1 MKSFRIETP
10 SFQNWSCQGCG
21 ECCRGYHLVRISPEE
36 KQRIEA
42 QGWKTTDGVE
52 PDAMI
57 VPEGSRF
64 RLGHQASGACV
75 FLDDTGRCRIHAR
88 FSEAAK
94 PLACRLYP
102 FAIHPAGDKLVVS
115 LRFSCPSAAANHG
128 KAVPAQLAELRELAT
143 EFVPADFQGIP
154 PPPVLKTE
162 RLGWPDFLRFVARLD
177 ATLADASVP
186 MTLKLLRALH
196 WLGAVEKAEFDQIA
210 GPAADE
216 ILTALAQSAKEKLP
230 EVPRTMAVPSRLG
243 RFFFRT
249 LVMQY
254 ARRDTLQDREA
265 GLRWQML
272 AAVLR
277 FARAT
282 GRVPKLQSGFPEA
295 DFATIEKPFGPL
307 PPEAEALLT
316 RFFRVKVQGL
326 HFCGRAY
333 YDVPLVEGFRS
344 LALTYPVILWLA
356 HWFAAG
362 EGSAALSAAHVAR
375 AITVADHHHG
385 YLPLLGS
392 RGFRWRVRLLAQ
404 RDDIVRLCLWCSR
417 SPAGR

>member
-1 MKSFRIETP
+1 MRSFRIETP
-10 SFQNWSCQGCG
+10 SSQNWSCQSCG
-21 ECCRGYHLVRISPEE
+21 ECCRGYHLVRISPKE

-42 QGWKTTDGVE
+42 QDWKTTDGVD

-57 VPEGSRF
+57 MPEGGRF

-75 FLDDTGRCRIHAR
+75 FLDDAGRCRIHAR
-88 FSEAAK
+88 FGEAAK

-128 KAVPAQLAELRELAT
+128 KPVPAQLGELRRLAG
-143 EFVPADFQGIP
+143 EFVPENFREIP
-154 PPPVLKTE
+154 APPVLDTAQ
-162 RLGWPDFLRFVARLD
+162 LGWPDFLRFVTRLD
-177 ATLADASVP
+177 ATLAAAGTP

-196 WLGAVEKAEFDQIA
+196 WLRAVEKAQFDQIA
-210 GPAADE
+210 GPEADE
-216 ILTALAQSAKEKLP
+216 ILTALVQSAAEKLP
-230 EVPRTMAVPSRLG
+230 EVPRTFAAPSRLG

-254 ARRDTLQDREA
+254 ARRDTLRDRA
-265 GLRWQML
+265 SGLRWQML

-277 FARAT
+277 FARAS
-282 GRVPKLQSGFPEA
+282 GRVPQLQPGFPDVE
-295 DFATIEKPFGPL
+295 FAAIEKPFGAL
-307 PPEAEALLT
+307 PADAEALLT
-316 RFFRVKVQGL
+316 RFFRVKIQGL

-333 YDVPLVEGFRS
+333 YGVPLVEGFRS
-344 LALTYPVILWLA
+344 LALLYPVVLWLA
-356 HWFAAG
+356 RWLAAG
-362 EGSAALSAAHVAR
+362 QGSANVTAAHVAK
-375 AITVADHHHG
+375 ALTVADHHHG

-404 RDDIVRLCLWCSR
+404 RDDIARLCLWCSR
-417 SPAGR
+417 

>member
-10 SFQNWSCQGCG
+10 SFQNWSCQSCG

-42 QGWKTTDGVE
+42 QGWKTADGVD
-52 PDAMI
+52 PDALI
-57 VPEGSRF
+57 VPEGGRF

-75 FLDDTGRCRIHAR
+75 FLDDAGRCRIHAR
-88 FSEAAK
+88 FGEAAK

-128 KAVPAQLAELRELAT
+128 KPVAAQLGELRGLAGEL
-143 EFVPADFQGIP
+143 VPENFREIP
-154 PPPVLKTE
+154 PPPVLREE
-162 RLGWPDFLRFVARLD
+162 RLDWPDFLRFVTRLD
-177 ATLADASVP
+177 ATLAPAGVP
-186 MTLKLLRALH
+186 MTLKLLRTLH
-196 WLGAVEKAEFDQIA
+196 WLRAVEKAQFDQIA
-210 GPAADE
+210 GPEADE
-216 ILTALAQSAKEKLP
+216 ILAALAQSADEKLP
-230 EVPRTMAVPSRLG
+230 EVPRMMALPSRLG

-265 GLRWQML
+265 GLQVRGKRL
-272 AAVLR
+272 GALLR
-277 FARAT
+277 FARAS
-282 GRVPKLQSGFPEA
+282 GRVPQLQPGFPDVEFGA
-295 DFATIEKPFGPL
+295 IEKPFGPL
-307 PPEAEALLT
+307 PQEAEASLT

-344 LALTYPVILWLA
+344 LALLYPVVLWLA
-356 HWFAAG
+356 RWFAAG
-362 EGSAALSAAHVAR
+362 AGSATLATAHVAR
-375 AITVADHHHG
+375 AISVADHHHG
-385 YLPLLGS
+385 YLPLLGTS
-392 RGFRWRVRLLAQ
+392 GFRWRVRLLAQ
-404 RDDIVRLCLWCSR
+404 RADIERLCVWCSR
-417 SPAGR
+417 